1 MLTSCRCAMAL
12 VHSRIRRVFYGCSDN
27 VLGALGS
34 RYKIH
39 TQTGL
44 NHHFEVFSGLLE
56 EECRSFFEQSFAY
69 DLCWFILTMVMSNC
83 PIFLYTENYSATQPL
98 QNNTFY
104 FNFNFNLAR
113 RYIPKVA
120 TYHPRGSW
128 FKESINFSTL
138 TSTQGIIFQL
148 FFSPVT
154 STQLFPESHD
164 PDFHVIV
171 IFSVVLLIFSFNPKS
186 CPHFT

>member
-1 MLTSCRCAMAL
+1 MAL

-44 NHHFEVFSGLLE
+44 NHHFEVFSGVLE
-56 EECRSFFEQSFAY
+56 EECRSIFEQSFAY
-69 DLCWFILTMVMSNC
+69 DLCWFISTMVISNC
-83 PIFLYTENYSATQPL
+83 PISLYAENYSATQPL
-98 QNNTFY
+98 QNNIFY
-104 FNFNFNLAR
+104 FNFNLAR
-113 RYIPKVA
+113 RYTPIVA

-128 FKESINFSTL
+128 FKESINNWWMKNYSSTS

-148 FFSPVT
+148 VFSPVT
-154 STQLFPESHD
+154 PSPFPWILWSW
-164 PDFHVIV
+164 
-171 IFSVVLLIFSFNPKS
+171 LS
-186 CPHFT
+186 CDCYFQCRASYFFFQS